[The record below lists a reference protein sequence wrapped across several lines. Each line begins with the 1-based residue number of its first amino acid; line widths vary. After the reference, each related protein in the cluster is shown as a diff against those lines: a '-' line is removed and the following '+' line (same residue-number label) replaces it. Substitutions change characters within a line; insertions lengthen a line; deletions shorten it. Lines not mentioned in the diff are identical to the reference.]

1 MSITKLY
8 LFSKNTDA
16 TFGVRGFQYQIIK
29 TLQTWLTNYLNN
41 VDEVIY
47 CDYEEDIFQ
56 RNDSIKNAKFR
67 QVKLYKTNF
76 SFKSEEV
83 QKAIAHFF
91 MLHVK
96 SDYQDWNK
104 EFVFEANSS
113 VSASRGDNE
122 ADLLQRWAAG
132 QASPSG
138 ELLAECSAKVKSF
151 VTAYIK
157 AQAAKLAESEDPA
170 TIADALLVLSKIQE
184 KEWQDFTRCI
194 RWEFAGIDPSVEFA
208 SALTGV
214 EDLVKELPFKLSD
227 SRQHALIGILHQVV
241 SLKSAAPDPADR
253 ALTLAEMEHHILAG
267 GSADEQWY
275 LGVFEKWQ
283 PAAPAGMLYPGE
295 LLEII
300 NAANYCRW
308 EDSLAGHTG
317 FWQAML
323 RGYISQK
330 KALPSLRRSAV
341 YEYLF
346 LQMRPTGYF
355 TPPSGTM
362 QGSEEYIRFYFEDF
376 RVFKD
381 PAEFE
386 NAQSLLFLVVSAYR
400 LRRTGVNKAE
410 IIAWLKGFG
419 DALAD
424 ALATA
429 PTPSARCR
437 LLTCHIANQFFA
449 IRSHNVAEKIAA
461 LQPLA
466 KELVAQLPRADH
478 FNVTHLS
485 EQLDVYT
492 LILVRAGLIEY
503 EPMIDELREIN
514 LQLAPFVDER
524 SGAHRRAKALV
535 AKGAEYLRQDKPA
548 YTLLALRDFHS
559 AKDLWNNKEAAEGFM
574 LALRQIAHLY
584 LSLGL
589 NLAAKYYALGAAW
602 VCAQSD
608 GGKLSAQVPEALA
621 LVFHAD
627 FQQGAWLG
635 ATANF
640 EGYIQMRY
648 SLDPEELDLR
658 KEPTALHAVGEF
670 SLLVYAAPQV
680 SASFNDLVQKQLD
693 SYPAEIR
700 DQLITPCLESYRA
713 NVPAAELPQL
723 LTRKLIDSPLSD
735 GGAERT
741 IVFRALGSLW
751 RLTFSNTYRVVPMA
765 EEFAAQLQILVAEVA
780 LSKVDFHLPKGEV
793 ELHLTDAKKW
803 RAPKRLPSNKRYA
816 WEIALRHFD
825 SPDPEQ
831 IKRATVNVSATLM
844 AVLDEMSVLPHAEF
858 EAAYVAL
865 FEKSG
870 LATKNLFA
878 NAYQRMYRYF
888 LSAKRYN
895 ALRHKN
901 HKAGSALPG
910 SALPSLPAEREA
922 LQWRSDIS
930 SKYSR
935 EQAIDHIRQ
944 RFRGSTRC
952 IHITLTRLKQR
963 AGYDEWLQ
971 KLREEGW
978 LDWQIVQAMAN
989 YMLTYKVTRQ
999 LKARKFASA
1008 EEYEHALRVGMGKM
1022 SQLDEQECYT
1032 VFPLEAFKTKEFS
1045 DQLEMD
1051 ALFVLR
1057 SYGLEN
1063 KSQTPNFEAIRDL
1076 LSVRFRLQAD
1086 NTDEDNPFL
1095 LTTGDN
1101 TEFVNRL
1108 IEKDWASARSVR
1120 FVSDSD
1126 NPAEPAAIVLVFAQ
1140 HHQGIDGYELLLDFY
1155 QNNQAS
1161 IGLST
1166 VGARMNLSIE
1176 TEGVQESLV
1185 LRNLVYRP
1193 EELAAFQAN
1202 VPADSSFMFMVGF
1215 EHQAELIMSASRE
1228 PFSPLLIKDYQ
1239 YEGPTTS
1246 NQIR

>member
-16 TFGVRGFQYQIIK
+16 NFGVRGFQYQIIK
-29 TLQTWLTNYLNN
+29 TLQTWLTNCLNK

-56 RNDSIKNAKFR
+56 RNDITKNAKFR

-122 ADLLQRWAAG
+122 ADLLQRWAAD
-132 QASPSG
+132 QANLSD
-138 ELLAECSAKVKSF
+138 ELLAECSAKVKLF

-208 SALTGV
+208 AALTGV

-241 SLKSAAPDPADR
+241 SLKSTATDPADR

-267 GSADEQWY
+267 GSADDQWY

-283 PAAPAGMLYPGE
+283 PAASAGMFYPGE

-308 EDSLAGHTG
+308 EASLAGHTD

-346 LQMRPTGYF
+346 LQMRPTDYF

-362 QGSEEYIRFYFEDF
+362 KGSEEYVRFYFEDF
-376 RVFKD
+376 SVFKD

-400 LRRTGVNKAE
+400 LRRTGVSKAE
-410 IIAWLKGFG
+410 IIAWLNNFG

-424 ALATA
+424 ALAMT

-461 LQPLA
+461 LQPMA

-478 FNVTHLS
+478 FNVTQLS

-503 EPMIDELREIN
+503 EPMIDELRDIN
-514 LQLAPFVDER
+514 LQLAAFVDER

-535 AKGAEYLRQDKPA
+535 VKGAEYLRQDKSA

-602 VCAQSD
+602 VCAHSD
-608 GGKLSAQVPEALA
+608 GGKLSAQVPDALA

-693 SYPAEIR
+693 SFPAEIR
-700 DQLITPCLESYRA
+700 DQFITPCLDSYRT
-713 NVPAAELPQL
+713 NVLVAELPQL
-723 LTRKLIDSPLSD
+723 LTQKLIDSPLSD
-735 GGAERT
+735 GGAERA

-751 RLTFSNTYRVVPMA
+751 RLIFSNTYRVVSMA
-765 EEFAAQLQILVAEVA
+765 EEFTAQLQILLAEVA

-793 ELHLTDAKKW
+793 ELNLTDAKKW
-803 RAPKRLPSNKRYA
+803 RAPKRLPSNKRYV

-901 HKAGSALPG
+901 YKSGPALPG
-910 SALPSLPAEREA
+910 LAAEREA
-922 LQWRSDIS
+922 LQWKSDIS

-935 EQAIDHIRQ
+935 EQTIEHIRQ

-952 IHITLTRLKQR
+952 IHITLARLKQH

-971 KLREEGW
+971 KLRKEGW
-978 LDWQIVQAMAN
+978 LDWQIAQAMAN
-989 YMLTYKVTRQ
+989 YMLSYKVTRQ
-999 LKARKFASA
+999 IEGQKFASA
-1008 EEYEHALRVGMGKM
+1008 EEYEQALRVGMGKM
-1022 SQLDEQECYT
+1022 WQLDEQKCYT
-1032 VFPLEAFKTKEFS
+1032 FFPLEAFETKEFR
-1045 DQLEMD
+1045 DQLEMN
-1051 ALFVLR
+1051 ALFVLK

-1063 KSQTPNFEAIRDL
+1063 KSQTPNFDAIRDL
-1076 LSVRFRLQAD
+1076 LSIRFRMQTD
-1086 NTDEDNPFL
+1086 NTEEDNPFL
-1095 LTTGDN
+1095 LNTGN
-1101 TEFVNRL
+1101 STEFVSQL
-1108 IEKDWASARSVR
+1108 IEKDWANARSVR

-1126 NPAEPAAIVLVFAQ
+1126 NPTEPAAIVLVFAQ
-1140 HHQGIDGYELLLDFY
+1140 RHQGLDGYELLLDFY
-1155 QNNQAS
+1155 QNNKAS
-1161 IGLST
+1161 MALSII
-1166 VGARMNLSIE
+1166 GARLSLSIQ
-1176 TEGVQESLV
+1176 TEGAQQPLK
-1185 LRNLVYRP
+1185 LRELDYRP

-1202 VPADSSFMFMVGF
+1202 VPADSSFVFMVGF
-1215 EHQAELIMSASRE
+1215 EHQADLVMSASRD
-1228 PFSPLLIKDYQ
+1228 PFSPLLMKTYHCK
-1239 YEGPTTS
+1239 GPTTV
-1246 NQIR
+1246 N

>member
-16 TFGVRGFQYQIIK
+16 NFGVRGFQYQIIK
-29 TLQTWLTNYLNN
+29 TLQAWLANYLNK

-56 RNDSIKNAKFR
+56 RNDITKNAKFR

-113 VSASRGDNE
+113 VSANRGDNE
-122 ADLLQRWAAG
+122 ADLLQRWSAG
-132 QASPSG
+132 QDNLTD
-138 ELLAECSAKVKSF
+138 ELLVECSAKVKSF

-184 KEWQDFTRCI
+184 KGWQDFTRCI

-208 SALTGV
+208 AALTGV
-214 EDLVKELPFKLSD
+214 EDLVKELPFELSD

-241 SLKSAAPDPADR
+241 SLKSTATDPADR
-253 ALTLAEMEHHILAG
+253 ALTLAEMGHHILAG

-283 PAAPAGMLYPGE
+283 PAASAGMLYPGE

-308 EDSLAGHTG
+308 EASLAGHTD

-323 RGYISQK
+323 RGYINQK
-330 KALPSLRRSAV
+330 QALPNLRRSAV

-362 QGSEEYIRFYFEDF
+362 KGSEEYVRLYFEDF
-376 RVFKD
+376 SVFKD

-386 NAQSLLFLVVSAYR
+386 NAQSLLFLVVSAYKLR
-400 LRRTGVNKAE
+400 LTGVSKAE
-410 IIAWLKGFG
+410 IITWLKNFG

-424 ALATA
+424 ALAIS

-461 LQPLA
+461 LQPIA

-492 LILVRAGLIEY
+492 LILVRADSIEY

-535 AKGAEYLRQDKPA
+535 AKSAEYLRQDKPA
-548 YTLLALRDFHS
+548 STLLALRDFHS

-602 VCAQSD
+602 VCAHSD
-608 GGKLSAQVPEALA
+608 GGKLSAQVPDALA

-700 DQLITPCLESYRA
+700 DQLITPCLDSYRA
-713 NVPAAELPQL
+713 NVLVAELPQL

-735 GGAERT
+735 GGTERT

-765 EEFAAQLQILVAEVA
+765 EEFAAQLQILLAEVA

-793 ELHLTDAKKW
+793 ELNLTDAKKW
-803 RAPKRLPSNKRYA
+803 RAPKRLPSNKRYV

-844 AVLDEMSVLPHAEF
+844 VVLDEMSVLPHAEF
-858 EAAYVAL
+858 EAAYISL
-865 FEKSG
+865 FDKSG

-888 LSAKRYN
+888 LSAKRFN

-901 HKAGSALPG
+901 HKSGPALPG
-910 SALPSLPAEREA
+910 LPAEREA
-922 LQWRSDIS
+922 LQWKSDIS

-935 EQAIDHIRQ
+935 EQTIDHIRQ
-944 RFRGSTRC
+944 RFRSNTRC
-952 IHITLTRLKQR
+952 IHITLARLKQR
-963 AGYDEWLQ
+963 AGYGEWLQ

-978 LDWQIVQAMAN
+978 LDWQIAQAMSN
-989 YMLTYKVTRQ
+989 YMLNYKVTRQ
-999 LKARKFASA
+999 LEGQKFASA
-1008 EEYEHALRVGMGKM
+1008 EAYEQALRVGIGKM
-1022 SQLDEQECYT
+1022 WQLDEQECYT
-1032 VFPLEAFKTKEFS
+1032 VFPLEAFETKEFR
-1045 DQLEMD
+1045 DQLEMN
-1051 ALFVLR
+1051 ALFVLK

-1063 KSQTPNFEAIRDL
+1063 KSQTPNFDAIRDL
-1076 LSVRFRLQAD
+1076 LSIRFRMQTD
-1086 NTDEDNPFL
+1086 NTEEDNPFL
-1095 LTTGDN
+1095 LNTGN
-1101 TEFVNRL
+1101 NIEFVNQL
-1108 IEKDWASARSVR
+1108 IEKDWVNARSVR
-1120 FVSDSD
+1120 FVSDSN
-1126 NPAEPAAIVLVFAQ
+1126 NPTEPAAIVLVFAQ
-1140 HHQGIDGYELLLDFY
+1140 QHQGLDGYELLLDFY
-1155 QNNQAS
+1155 QNNNAS
-1161 IGLST
+1161 VALST
-1166 VGARMNLSIE
+1166 VGWRMSLFIQ
-1176 TEGVQESLV
+1176 TEEAQQP
-1185 LRNLVYRP
+1185 LRLRDLDYRP
-1193 EELAAFQAN
+1193 EELASFQAN

-1215 EHQAELIMSASRE
+1215 EHQADLIMSASRD
-1228 PFSPLLIKDYQ
+1228 PFSPFLLKAYRC
-1239 YEGPTTS
+1239 EGPTTT
-1246 NQIR
+1246 N